1 MSIKIADSRLA
12 NKISQQLLHLCEQE
26 LDWLDM
32 SLNVKKSACIR
43 IGPRFNIRPNCCT
56 IVTREG
62 RELAWVNVV
71 RYLGVYVESSSSF
84 KCSLDSAKCSFYQS
98 FNAVFGKIGR
108 IASHEV
114 ILQLIK
120 SKCFPVLY
128 YGLEACP
135 LQKSQYNSINYVT
148 IVHLEKFST
157 RDHKK
162 LWIYA

>member
-1 MSIKIADSRLA
+1 
-12 NKISQQLLHLCEQE
+12 
-26 LDWLDM
+26 M

-84 KCSLDSAKCSFYQS
+84 KCSLDSAKCSFYRS